1 MEGLAATVTIRSE
14 PHLPMAKKRTPQT
27 FEKRK
32 RERDKQLKREAKQA
46 DRLARSAA
54 KREGGGDG
62 EAFEVAEHPDR
73 VLDRE
78 RREQEAAEKR
88 ARERAKDD

>member
-1 MEGLAATVTIRSE
+1 
-14 PHLPMAKKRTPQT
+14 MAKKRTPQT
-27 FEKRK
+27 FEKRQ

-54 KREGGGDG
+54 KRDGQEGGDS

-73 VLDRE
+73 VRDRQLIE
-78 RREQEAAEKR
+78 EEAAAKRAQRQAEKR
-88 ARERAKDD
+88 TSDG